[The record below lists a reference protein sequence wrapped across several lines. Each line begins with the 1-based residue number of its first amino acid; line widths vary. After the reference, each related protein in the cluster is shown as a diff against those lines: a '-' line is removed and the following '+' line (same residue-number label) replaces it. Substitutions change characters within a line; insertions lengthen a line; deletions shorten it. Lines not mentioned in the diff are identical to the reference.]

1 MIPLLI
7 TPHEIDVLLYLWIT
21 KFHFIC
27 LVFFFFSITFPYNY
41 TAKKHSKKTGTHL
54 VGENFDSQ
62 FNSLS
67 VVLLGMVFKRS

>member
-1 MIPLLI
+1 MFGL
-7 TPHEIDVLLYLWIT
+7 
-21 KFHFIC
+21 
-27 LVFFFFSITFPYNY
+27 FFFSITFPYNY